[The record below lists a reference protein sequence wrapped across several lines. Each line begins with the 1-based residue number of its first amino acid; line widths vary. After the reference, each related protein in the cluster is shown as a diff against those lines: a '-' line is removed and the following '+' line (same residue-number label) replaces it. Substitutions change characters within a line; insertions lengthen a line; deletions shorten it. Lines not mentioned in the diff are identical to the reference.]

1 MRKIIIHLDA
11 DAFFASVEQGFNPL
25 LRGRPVVVGGT
36 EDQRGVVHTASYEAR
51 ACGVRT
57 GMPLFKAKSVCPQAV
72 FLKGDYEHYR
82 AVSQVFQEVYLK
94 YTPLVEFT
102 SLDDAYLDVSGSAH
116 LFPSPEWMAR
126 SIVNEVKQ
134 RTGVGLSAGI
144 ASGKVIARIASA
156 LNKPAGIVYVPPGSE
171 KRFLADLPV
180 DVLPGV
186 GRVAKERLTDL
197 RIFKVGQL
205 AALPRLAVEQLFGK
219 SGRQLWQYANG
230 IDPRPVKPRLIPRQ
244 ISRETSFEE
253 DTADISAVLSILQ
266 YLTERVGKTLREQ
279 QLLCR
284 SVAVKIGYA
293 DFKRHAASRSLDFAT
308 QDSSKLFSAARTLFE
323 EIRLRRIRIRHV
335 GISVTQIVPLN
346 QQGFLFNEYSR
357 RQALTAAI
365 DELRAR
371 FGFTALLPADTLQLK
386 RKYRMDAH
394 GYILHNPALTR

>member
-1 MRKIIIHLDA
+1 MQKIIMHIDA

-25 LRGRPVVVGGT
+25 LRGRPVVVGGK

-51 ACGVRT
+51 ASGVRT
-57 GMPLFKAKSVCPQAV
+57 GMPLFKAKAVCPQAV

-116 LFPSPEWMAR
+116 LFSSPEWMAR
-126 SIVNEVKQ
+126 AITQEVKQ
-134 RTGVGLSAGI
+134 RTGVGLSVGI
-144 ASGKVIARIASA
+144 GSGKVVARIASGV
-156 LNKPAGIVYVPPGSE
+156 NKPAGIVYVPPGEE
-171 KRFLADLPV
+171 KRFLAGLPV

-186 GRVAKERLTDL
+186 GRIAKERLTDL

-205 AALPRLAVEQLFGK
+205 AGLPSLTVEQLFGK
-219 SGRQLWQYANG
+219 NGLHIWQYANG
-230 IDPRPVKPRLIPRQ
+230 IDPREVKPRIIPRQ

-253 DTADISAVLSILQ
+253 DTADVSAVLSILQ
-266 YLTERVGKTLREQ
+266 YLTERIGKTLREQ
-279 QLLCR
+279 RLLCR
-284 SVAVKIGYA
+284 TVAVKIGYA
-293 DFKRHAASRSLDFAT
+293 DFKRHTASRSLFFAT
-308 QDSSKLFSAARTLFE
+308 QDSAELFSAARRLFE

-335 GISVTQIVPLN
+335 GISVNHIVPLN
-346 QQGFLFNEYSR
+346 QQGFLFNEQSR
-357 RQALTAAI
+357 HEALNAAI

-371 FGFTALLPADTLQLK
+371 FGFMTLLPADTLQLK
-386 RKYRMDAH
+386 DKYRMDAH